1 MTFKAK
7 PVVKRAQRPGW
18 ENQDRRNF
26 YLNLVFGIIVA
37 LAVIILIVAGVL
49 NWYDDHLTPVGS
61 VDGQSITTDEFR
73 DRYLIELW
81 RLEEAERQVRT
92 AVVGGYLSEA
102 DAQSQLQTLAGARDA
117 LASIALERL
126 IDSKLQAKL
135 AVEEGI
141 SATPEEV
148 EAKLLDEATTPE
160 QRHAWAIEVAPETD
174 PGSVVP
180 TPVQK
185 TAAQATADAA
195 LRDLLDG
202 KAWEDVAVA
211 VSTNTANAAQ
221 GGELGWLQATETQ
234 LDAKL
239 VAAIYTATVNTPT
252 AVLEGADGVF
262 RIGRVTEIVA
272 EAVDEAYQAKLT
284 NDKIELDKY
293 RIVLLA
299 DVIHQKLEDKIV
311 ADVTKPGPQ
320 RQVQQI
326 YVAEAGPALG
336 ADAIKTRHILYS
348 PKDDP
353 SAASTVPEDDPSWK
367 TAEDEARAA
376 HAALVTDPA
385 QFDSMARE
393 QSDEVSATGPT
404 GSGGKLPY
412 FDSAS
417 GLDEAFKAA
426 IVVPGLKA
434 GDILDPVKSAF
445 GWHVIQVMYLPP
457 DLDHLNAL
465 KALADDG
472 ADFAALARDN
482 SEAES
487 AGAGGDLG
495 WIARGQLA
503 ESTIDAIFAAPIGRT
518 SAVVTV
524 EGDGLYLFKVIA
536 EEVRTPEGSQLE
548 ELRASAFSDWYEA
561 KKSAVT
567 IVRDTSSGSI
577 G

>member
-26 YLNLVFGIIVA
+26 YLNLGFGIIVA

-49 NWYDDHLTPVGS
+49 SWYDEHLASVGS
-61 VDGQSITTDEFR
+61 VDGQSITRDEFR
-73 DRYLIELW
+73 DRYLIEQW
-81 RLEEAERQVRT
+81 RLDEAERQVRT
-92 AVVGGYLSEA
+92 AVVGGYLSKA
-102 DAQSQLQTLAGARDA
+102 DAQSLLQTLAGARDS

-141 SATPEEV
+141 SATPADV
-148 EAKLLDEATTPE
+148 EAKLLEEATTPE
-160 QRHAWAIEVAPETD
+160 QRHAWAIEVAPETS
-174 PGSVVP
+174 PGSVGP
-180 TPVQK
+180 TSIQE
-185 TAAQATADAA
+185 AAARAAADEA
-195 LRDLLDG
+195 LKELLDG
-202 KAWEDVAVA
+202 KPWEDVAVA

-221 GGELGWLQATETQ
+221 GGDLGWLQPTETQ

-239 VAAIYTATVNTPT
+239 VAAIFAATVNTPT
-252 AVLEGADGVF
+252 AVLQGADGVF
-262 RIGRVTEIVA
+262 WIGRVTEMVS

-293 RIVLLA
+293 RIVVLA
-299 DVIHQKLEDKIV
+299 DVIHQKLEDTIV
-311 ADVTKPGPQ
+311 ANVTKPGPQ
-320 RQVQQI
+320 RQAQQL
-326 YVAEAGPALG
+326 YVAEADPALG

-376 HAALVTDPA
+376 HAALVADPA
-385 QFDSMARE
+385 QFDTMARE
-393 QSDEVSATGPT
+393 QSDEGSAKGTT

-417 GLDEAFKAA
+417 GLDEAFKTA
-426 IVVPGLKA
+426 ILVTGLKA

-465 KALADDG
+465 KTLADGG

-503 ESTIDAIFAAPIGRT
+503 DSLTDAIFAAPIGRT

-524 EGDGLYLFKVIA
+524 EGDGLYLFKVTA

-561 KKSAVT
+561 KKSAIT
-567 IVRDTSSGSI
+567 IVRDISSGSI

>member
-26 YLNLVFGIIVA
+26 YMNLGFGIIVA

-49 NWYDDHLTPVGS
+49 KWYDDHLTPVGS
-61 VDGQSITTDEFR
+61 IDGQSITRDEFR
-73 DRYLIELW
+73 DRYLIEQW
-81 RLEEAERQVRT
+81 RLDEAERQVRT

-102 DAQSQLQTLAGARDA
+102 DAQSQLQTLASARDS

-126 IDSKLQAKL
+126 IDTKLQAKL
-135 AVEEGI
+135 AAEEGI
-141 SATPEEV
+141 SATPDEV
-148 EAKLLDEATTPE
+148 EAKLLEEATTPE

-180 TPVQK
+180 TSIQEAAAR
-185 TAAQATADAA
+185 TAAEQA
-195 LRDLLDG
+195 LKELLDG
-202 KAWEDVAVA
+202 KAWEDVAIA
-211 VSTNTANAAQ
+211 VSTNTSNAAQ
-221 GGELGWLQATETQ
+221 GGDLGWLQATDTQ
-234 LDAKL
+234 LDTIF
-239 VAAIYTATVNTPT
+239 VAAVFAAPVNTPT
-252 AVLEGADGVF
+252 AVLQGSDGVF

-293 RIVLLA
+293 RVVLLA

-326 YVAEAGPALG
+326 YLAEADPALG
-336 ADAIKTRHILYS
+336 VDAIKTRHILYS

-376 HAALVTDPA
+376 HATLVTDPD

-393 QSDEVSATGPT
+393 QSDEGSAVGLT

-426 IVVPGLKA
+426 ILVPGLKA

-465 KALADDG
+465 KALADG
-472 ADFAALARDN
+472 GGDFAALARDN

-495 WIARGQLA
+495 WIAKGQLA
-503 ESTIDAIFAAPIGRT
+503 ESLIDAIFAAPIGRT

>member
-26 YLNLVFGIIVA
+26 YMNLGFGIIVA

-49 NWYDDHLTPVGS
+49 SWYDEHLTPVAS
-61 VDGQSITTDEFR
+61 VDGQSITRDEFR
-73 DRYLIELW
+73 DRYLIEGW
-81 RLEEAERQVRT
+81 RLDEAERQVRT

-102 DAQSQLQTLAGARDA
+102 AAQSQLQTLAGARDA

-135 AVEEGI
+135 AAEEGI
-141 SATPEEV
+141 SATPDEV

-160 QRHAWAIEVAPETD
+160 QRHVWAIEVAPETD
-174 PGSVVP
+174 PGTAVP
-180 TPVQK
+180 TPVQE
-185 TAAQATADAA
+185 TAAKAAADAA
-195 LRDLLDG
+195 LKDLLDG

-221 GGELGWLQATETQ
+221 GGDLGWLQATETQ

-239 VAAIYTATVNTPT
+239 VAALFAATVNTPT

-262 RIGRVTEIVA
+262 RIGRVTEIVT
-272 EAVDEAYQAKLT
+272 EAVDDTYQVKLT

-293 RIVLLA
+293 RIVVLA

-311 ADVTKPGPQ
+311 ANVTKPGPQ

-326 YVAEAGPALG
+326 YLAEAGPALA

-426 IVVPGLKA
+426 ILVPGLKA
-434 GDILDPVKSAF
+434 GDLLDPVKSAF

-503 ESTIDAIFAAPIGRT
+503 ESLIDAIFAAPIGRT

-567 IVRDTSSGSI
+567 IVRDTSGSI